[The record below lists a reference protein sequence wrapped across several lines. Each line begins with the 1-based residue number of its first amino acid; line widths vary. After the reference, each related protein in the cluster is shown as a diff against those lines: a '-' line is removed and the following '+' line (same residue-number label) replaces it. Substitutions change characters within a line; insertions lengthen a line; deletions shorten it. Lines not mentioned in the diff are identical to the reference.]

1 MKKLFVITLIIGI
14 AVSMG
19 TLGARAAQV
28 SEGQA
33 RNIAAQFMAQKR
45 LGSID
50 TASPSMLRGVASSQ
64 PAIYVFNTA
73 KRGEG
78 WVIVSGDDRAL
89 PVLGYSDHGYCDLDS
104 VPENMREWLEM
115 YVAQIESL
123 DDGGSGNSS
132 DALPVLGNV
141 ASNDAPMPKGGSVQP
156 LITTKWGQGYPY
168 NLYCPTINGTN
179 CVTGCTATAMAQ
191 IMRYHQWPQSTSQ
204 NIPSYYWETGK
215 EYIPILATTT
225 FNWASMTDTYPS
237 SGGNTTANNAVARI
251 MQFCGRAL
259 QTDFGINSSS
269 AYAYRN
275 VWVDYFRYS
284 SNAQYMYRCDY
295 SYSLWVYYIKK
306 ELNNHRPIL
315 YRGQKSPGGGH
326 AFVLDGYDENEYF
339 HFNWGWSGNYDGY
352 FSLESLNPKGGGIGS
367 SPGENGY
374 VIWQAMIIG
383 LQPNTTAATE
393 WNEVAKCSNVT
404 AASTSY
410 TRSSSTKPF
419 GITVTSDYKSFA
431 TLPYTFDLGWGVYDE
446 TGHQQ
451 LQFFNCLPGQELGA
465 GESKT
470 FTRTLSFGANLP
482 NGTYYLRPICR
493 QSSSSSPTWT
503 RCHFSGT
510 EYIRATIN
518 GNNLT
523 LEVKNQETK
532 NGMIAS
538 INAFGTLK
546 KVNRPLSVLVKVT
559 NTRSI
564 SGSINLYLFADN
576 VMVGSQAVTVE
587 MGSSTTT
594 SIKFIPKTSGTKSIK
609 ITADANGNNVLC
621 TGSVT
626 VDPATAANL
635 SMTYYVTGANSTN
648 NHTSLDYSL
657 PFNITIKNN
666 NSAVYH
672 DYVIVNLYRYD
683 TNELIDTKSII
694 CNIAA
699 GEQMSKTFTFENLQL
714 GKYYAKVYY
723 YNYNDQVQALHT
735 IYYTVAEPYDVWVNG
750 VRVHS
755 ANKNS
760 VTGPSISGT
769 ITYLPS
775 TNTLTLNNATLDIRG
790 MSVNAITNAYGGSPN
805 LKIKLVGTNKI
816 LAEAYKIAIDV
827 KESQGFTL
835 YGSGTLTC
843 GGALYLDARD
853 HMTNNNTKS
862 YIKDCSVDI
871 NQIISEDYE
880 ESLIIDNADVTTE
893 YLNVG
898 GDYNGNVGLKLLNCR
913 VVSPKGGYTKDG
925 CIYVGN
931 EVWYGHVEIKRGT
944 ASTIPGDV
952 NGDGH
957 VTSADI
963 TALYNWLINSD
974 DSELMNGDQDGDG
987 HVTSV
992 DVTVVY
998 NIMLDNQ

>member
-1 MKKLFVITLIIGI
+1 MKKIFVITLIIGI
-14 AVSMG
+14 AVSVG

-50 TASPSMLRGVASSQ
+50 TASPSMLRGAATSQ

-73 KRGEG
+73 KRGDG
-78 WVIVSGDDRAL
+78 WVIVSGDNRAL
-89 PVLGYSDHGYCDLDS
+89 PVLGYSDHGYCNLDS
-104 VPENMREWLEM
+104 MPENMREWLEM

-123 DDGGSGNSS
+123 DDGGSGNTG

-141 ASNDAPMPKGGSVQP
+141 ASNDAPMPKGNSVSP
-156 LITTKWGQGYPY
+156 LIASKWGQGYPY
-168 NLYCPTINGTN
+168 NSYCPSVDGTH
-179 CVTGCTATAMAQ
+179 CVTGCVATAMAQ
-191 IMRYHQWPQSTSQ
+191 IMRYHLWPQSPSQ
-204 NIPSYYWETGK
+204 NIPSYYWETGN
-215 EYIPILATTT
+215 ETLSTLATTT
-225 FNWASMTDTYPS
+225 FDWASMTNTYPS
-237 SGGNTTANNAVARI
+237 SGGNTTANNAVARL
-251 MQFCGRAL
+251 MQYCGRAVKM
-259 QTDFGINSSS
+259 DYGKYSSS
-269 AYAYRN
+269 GTSSYRN

-284 SNAQYMYRCDY
+284 PNARYMFRCDY
-295 SYSLWVYYIKK
+295 TYNQWTAFIKN

-315 YRGQKSPGGGH
+315 YRGQKTPGGGH
-326 AFVLDGYDENEYF
+326 AFVLDGCDESGYF

-352 FSLESLNPKGGGIGS
+352 FSLESLNPAGGGIGS

-374 VIWQAMIIG
+374 VITQAMLIG
-383 LQPNTTAATE
+383 IRPNTTAATE
-393 WNEVAKCSNVT
+393 WNEVVGCSGVS
-404 AASTSY
+404 AAITSY
-410 TRSSSTKPF
+410 TRSSSTDPF
-419 GITVTSDYKSFA
+419 VINVSTYYRSFA
-431 TLPYTFDLGWGVYDE
+431 TLYYTFDLGWGVYDE
-446 TGHQQ
+446 TGHQL
-451 LQFFNCLPGQELGA
+451 LQVYNSLPGQEFGA

-470 FTRTLSFGANLP
+470 FTRTLNFGANLP

-493 QSSSSSPTWT
+493 QSSSSSLPW
-503 RCHFSGT
+503 RPCHYSGT

-523 LEVKNQETK
+523 LEAKNKGTK
-532 NGMIAS
+532 NGMTAS
-538 INAFGTLK
+538 INAYGTLK

-576 VMVGSQAVTVE
+576 VMEGSQAVTVE

-609 ITADANGNNVLC
+609 ITADADGNNVLC

-626 VDPATAANL
+626 VEPATAANL
-635 SMTYYVTGANSTN
+635 SMTYYVTGANSAN
-648 NHTSLDYSL
+648 NYTSLDYSL
-657 PFNITIKNN
+657 PFYITIKNN

-672 DYVIVNLYRYD
+672 DYIIVNLYNSND
-683 TNELIDTKSII
+683 VLIDTKSII
-694 CNIAA
+694 CNIAT
-699 GEQMSKTFTFENLQL
+699 GEQMSKTFTFDNLQL
-714 GKYYAKVYY
+714 GKYYAKVHY
-723 YNYNDQVQALHT
+723 YNYNDQVQALRT

-750 VRVHS
+750 IRVNS
-755 ANKNS
+755 ANEDG
-760 VTGPSISGT
+760 VTGPGISGT

-898 GDYNGNVGLKLLNCR
+898 GDYNGNVGLTLLNCR
-913 VVSPKGGYTKDG
+913 VVSPSGGYTKDG

-931 EVWYGHVEIKRGT
+931 EEWLGHVEIKRGT

-952 NGDGH
+952 NGDGD
-957 VTSADI
+957 VTGSDV
-963 TALYNWLINSD
+963 TALYNYLLFN
-974 DSELMNGDQDGDG
+974 DSSAIVNGDQNGDG
-987 HVTSV
+987 NITGS
-992 DVTVVY
+992 DVTAVY
-998 NIMLDNQ
+998 NILLGL